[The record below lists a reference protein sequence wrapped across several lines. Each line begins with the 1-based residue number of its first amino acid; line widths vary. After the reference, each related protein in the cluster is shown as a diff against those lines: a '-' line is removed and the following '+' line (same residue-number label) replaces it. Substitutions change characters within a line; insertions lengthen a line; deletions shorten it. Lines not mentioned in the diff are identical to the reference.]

1 MYIASNNINI
11 VFERYTL
18 LAVEHFWLV
27 SRLLERTVFKT
38 LGHVFPLHFNDLKIY
53 EITLQKGQNS
63 TEAVAATSVEAM
75 EAAGSPP
82 AKKRPCQRKQETA
95 EADVEGGQEVNRVIH
110 IFRFL
115 IFPCEK

>member
-1 MYIASNNINI
+1 M
-11 VFERYTL
+11 
-18 LAVEHFWLV
+18 
-27 SRLLERTVFKT
+27 
-38 LGHVFPLHFNDLKIY
+38 KIY

-115 IFPCEK
+115 IFPCEKYQSLQLDWFKKDFTSMKSDQKVNFYCLKKL